1 MIFTG
6 TAWARLGLFVVVLAA
21 AAHPV
26 HGQSSAPPVRYHVAF
41 DNAEHH
47 EARITVEFPAVRGPL
62 EVRMSRTSPGRY
74 ALHEFAKN
82 VYQVS
87 FEDGAGEPLEATRP
101 DLHEWR
107 VAGHDGTVRM
117 TYTLFGDQRDGTYAA
132 VGPEGAMLNAPAS
145 FAWARGL
152 EQRPTEMTFALRD
165 GWTVATQMPEEDGV
179 FAAPDLAYL
188 LDSPVL
194 IGALDVRSWDVTWK
208 GETARIRFAIDH
220 EASDAELDRYIE
232 WVQAVVMEE
241 IAVYDD
247 IPDFDYG
254 EYTFLA
260 SYLPWA
266 DSDGMEH
273 RNSTVLTF
281 PGRLPDNAVRVL
293 GTVAHEFFHAW
304 NIERIRP
311 ATLEPFDFEAANMSF
326 ELWFGEGFTSYYDD
340 LAMARGGILDDAAFG
355 ARMGGLINTVTN
367 SSGRR
372 FRSPVEMSMRAPFV
386 DAAVS
391 VDPQN
396 RGNTFISYYTWGAAL
411 GLALDLAIR
420 DAYPDKTLDH
430 VMQRIWREHG
440 QPFVPYVVDDIQAA
454 LAAETSANFAATFFD
469 AHVRGSEVP
478 EYERLLATIGYSVVP
493 ARPGRVTLSFE
504 PIDYTDDGARIAAF
518 PSVWS
523 PLYAA
528 GISRNDVISHVDGV
542 SVRNAGDMDR
552 ALTGAAEGSTVV
564 VGVTGRLGWREVDVT
579 VAADP
584 RITVRV
590 DPDAPATASER
601 RAAYLRSAARP

>member
-1 MIFTG
+1 MRWIG
-6 TAWARLGLFVVVLAA
+6 PALAVA
-21 AAHPV
+21 AVTSALYSSPV
-26 HGQSSAPPVRYHVAF
+26 HGQRTAPPVRYDVSF
-41 DNAEHH
+41 ENAVHH
-47 EARITVEFPAVRGPL
+47 EATVTVEFPAVRGPL

-87 FEDGAGEPLEATRP
+87 FEDGEGNILEATRP

-107 VAGHDGTVRM
+107 VTGHNGTVRM
-117 TYTLFGDQRDGTYAA
+117 RYTLFGDQRDGTYAA
-132 VGPEGAMLNAPAS
+132 IGPDGAMLNAPAT
-145 FAWARGL
+145 FVWARGL
-152 EQRPTEMTFALRD
+152 ENRATHVQFDLPE
-165 GWTVATQMPEEDGV
+165 GWIAATQLVAEGDNLYS
-179 FAAPDLAYL
+179 APDLAYF

-194 IGALDVRSWDVTWK
+194 IGDLDVRSWTVAWGD
-208 GETARIRFAIDH
+208 ETAQMHFAIDH
-220 EASDAELDRYIE
+220 QASDSELDRYME
-232 WVQAVVMEE
+232 WVKAVVLEE
-241 IAVYDD
+241 VAVYDD

-281 PGRLPDNAVRVL
+281 PGRLPDNGLRVL

-311 ATLEPFDFEAANMSF
+311 ETLEPFDFESANVSF

-340 LAMARGGILDDAAFG
+340 LAMARARIIDERAFG
-355 ARMGGLINTVTN
+355 ARMGGLVNTVIN
-367 SSGRR
+367 SPGRR
-372 FRSPVEMSMRAPFV
+372 FRSPVAMSMRAPFV

-420 DAYPDKTLDH
+420 NDFDGKTLDD
-430 VMQRIWREHG
+430 VMRAMWETHG
-440 QPFVPYVVDDIQAA
+440 KPFEPYTVDDIEHA
-454 LAAETSANFAATFFD
+454 LAVETSTEFAATFFD
-469 AHVRGSEVP
+469 SYVRGHDIP
-478 EYERLLATIGYSVVP
+478 DYEALLATAGYALGS
-493 ARPGRVTLSFE
+493 ARPGQVALAFEQLDFGDDGGRVTN
-504 PIDYTDDGARIAAF
+504 Y

-528 GISRNDVISHVDGV
+528 GVSRDEVISHIDGR
-542 SVRNAGDMDR
+542 SIRSAADLAD
-552 ALTGAAEGSTVV
+552 ALDGKQIGATVTA
-564 VGVTGRLGWREVDVT
+564 GVTGRLGWRDVDV
-579 VAADP
+579 VLAADP
-584 RITVRV
+584 AVAIHV
-590 DPDAPATASER
+590 DGGAPQMATDR
-601 RAAYLRSAARP
+601 RAQWLAPRAR